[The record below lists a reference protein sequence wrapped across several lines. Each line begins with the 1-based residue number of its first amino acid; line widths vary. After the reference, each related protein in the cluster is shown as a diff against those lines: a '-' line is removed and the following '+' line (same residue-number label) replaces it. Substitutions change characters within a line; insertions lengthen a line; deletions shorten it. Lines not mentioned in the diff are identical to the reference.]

1 MSSHTKVVRKR
12 SDAAMVAPMIETWD
26 IVLRLVAATLAG
38 AALGLN
44 RDLHNKPTGVRTLGL
59 VGLGAAIAVLSL
71 SDAGDTNANSRVVQG
86 TLTGI
91 GFLGAGV
98 IIHNNFRI
106 HGLTTAACTWL
117 AACIGIVCGTGAW
130 RVFLI
135 GIVLTFIL
143 LLWGGPFERA
153 TGRLL
158 KPMPPDDPTDP
169 LEQRPLSED
178 DGGITPR

>member
-1 MSSHTKVVRKR
+1 MLYGR
-12 SDAAMVAPMIETWD
+12 SMLETWD
-26 IVLRLVAATLAG
+26 IVLRLLAAMLAG

-59 VGLGAAIAVLSL
+59 VSLGAAVVVLSL
-71 SDAGDTNANSRVVQG
+71 ADAGDINANSRVVQG

-153 TGRLL
+153 TSRLL
-158 KPMPPDDPTDP
+158 KPMPSEDPADP
-169 LEQRPLSED
+169 LEQPSPSED
-178 DGGITPR
+178 NGSPTPR